1 LNFPSLKV
9 VKVALESC
17 RLQHLTVSVVDG
29 DQNVTNC
36 RYCYDE

>member
-1 LNFPSLKV
+1 MKV
-9 VKVALESC
+9 VGNTEEQL